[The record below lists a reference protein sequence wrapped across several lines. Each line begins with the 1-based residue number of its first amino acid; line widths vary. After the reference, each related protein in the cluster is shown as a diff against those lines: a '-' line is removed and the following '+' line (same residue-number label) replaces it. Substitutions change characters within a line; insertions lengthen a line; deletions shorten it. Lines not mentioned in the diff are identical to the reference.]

1 MNTFYSWLDRRFPFR
16 EIIHEHLTGYYAPK
30 NFNILYYFGSMALLV
45 LLIQILS
52 GIFLLSHY
60 HASAAQAFNSIQ
72 TIMYDVKWGWLIRY
86 LHTTGVSFFFIA
98 IYLHMLRGYLYGSF
112 RSPRELLWIIG
123 YTIYLV

>member
-52 GIFLLSHY
+52 GIFLLTMP
-60 HASAAQAFNSIQ
+60 APPRPSIPSRP
-72 TIMYDVKWGWLIRY
+72 LC
-86 LHTTGVSFFFIA
+86 TTSSGA
-98 IYLHMLRGYLYGSF
+98 G
-112 RSPRELLWIIG
+112 
-123 YTIYLV
+123 